1 MKHDT
6 VDVEAPNEAVL
17 EESHPV
23 KKEEEKPLASVRDVL
38 SFGTGHKKRICLI
51 LGFVCSFVSGCV
63 FPVMAFLFARSFED
77 LGASTSN
84 DDFLAQVREL
94 AYNFMVLG

>member
-1 MKHDT
+1 MNI
-6 VDVEAPNEAVL
+6 DVEAPREAL
-17 EESHPV
+17 QEESRP
-23 KKEEEKPLASVRDVL
+23 KKEVEKPLASIRDVF

-51 LGFVCSFVSGCV
+51 LGLACSFVSGCV
-63 FPVMAFLFARSFED
+63 FPVMAFLFARSFQD

-94 AYNFMVLG
+94 SYTFMVLG